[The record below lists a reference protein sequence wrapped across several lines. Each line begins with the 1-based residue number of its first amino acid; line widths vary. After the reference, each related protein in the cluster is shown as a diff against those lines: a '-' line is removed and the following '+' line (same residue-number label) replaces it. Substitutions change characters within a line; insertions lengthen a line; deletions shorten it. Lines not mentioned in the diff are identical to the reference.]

1 VKHPRTS
8 SIRRVCP
15 EPAVNRGAR
24 FTNNTSTTRSARIV
38 PPRRFSRHANLPHN
52 RQHDLMVV
60 RSSYPATFWRPVLL
74 CLSLAL
80 GCSQRHAV
88 LGGLLIRRSNTPLK
102 FTSDHTGLYLLTR
115 ERPHRADIF
124 LSPRTQLGSLL
135 RHLCSLI
142 RSRISDHRKLKSKF
156 FQSQQDFAEGA
167 ADARRGRAARRL
179 MTFSGPLTLVRYVKS
194 CLRRLGSS
202 CA

>member
-1 VKHPRTS
+1 VKHPPTS

-15 EPAVNRGAR
+15 EPAVNRGHASPTVRVLPDRHVLSLRVVSRATPIFRITACTTSWSRGHLTPPLSGVR
-24 FTNNTSTTRSARIV
+24 F
-38 PPRRFSRHANLPHN
+38 F
-52 RQHDLMVV
+52 
-60 RSSYPATFWRPVLL
+60 L
-74 CLSLAL
+74 CPSLAL

-142 RSRISDHRKLKSKF
+142 RSRISDHRKPKARLALANSSSPNRILLKVLPT
-156 FQSQQDFAEGA
+156 
-167 ADARRGRAARRL
+167 RGIAISTVSNISNCKWR
-179 MTFSGPLTLVRYVKS
+179 
-194 CLRRLGSS
+194 
-202 CA
+202 

>member
-1 VKHPRTS
+1 MKHQRTS

-15 EPAVNRGAR
+15 EPAVNRGSR
-24 FTNNTSTTRSARIV
+24 FSKSTSTPARHIV
-38 PPRRFSRHANLPHN
+38 LRVVSRATPILPHN
-52 RQHDLMVV
+52 RPRNLMVV

-142 RSRISDHRKLKSKF
+142 RSRISDHRKLKSP
-156 FQSQQDFAEGA
+156 A
-167 ADARRGRAARRL
+167 
-179 MTFSGPLTLVRYVKS
+179 
-194 CLRRLGSS
+194 
-202 CA
+202 